1 MKKMVG
7 WTLTLATLLIGG
19 VIYYFITLSLYEPS
33 KDAFDFPVPKNAEL
47 VQENVKGKSYD
58 WSKASEENGIPFGY
72 ELVLKSN
79 GWKKGER
86 EGASV
91 FYTKGNHK
99 IDLISTTKHLDI
111 LKVN

>member
-1 MKKMVG
+1 MKKLVG
-7 WTLTLATLLIGG
+7 WTLTLATLLICG
-19 VIYYFITLSLYEPS
+19 VIYYFITYFLYEPS
-33 KDAFDFPVPKNAEL
+33 KDLFGFPVPRNAEL
-47 VQENVKGKSYD
+47 IEESELGKSYE

-72 ELVLKSN
+72 ELVLKAN

-91 FYTKGNHK
+91 IYTKGKHR
-99 IDLISTTKHLDI
+99 IDLISSTKQLYI